1 MSGRFPLRDSKQHDS
16 AAFSE
21 ETLISEEALRGT
33 TRGKVLEVIRDRA
46 RKLRPATVREIGDQ
60 LGLRSSASVHRHLKR
75 LEEVGLIRRDP
86 AAGSRNWQPVDAPPS
101 AHDSIPLVG
110 RIAAGQPI
118 TCCTDG
124 GGQAPEWLPFPPSAF
139 GSTTE
144 VVALEVEGTSMKD
157 AGILAGDLAV
167 VRRQPTVE
175 MGEIAAVT
183 IDGEGTL
190 KRWRTDS
197 SNDKSKRKKRIRLE
211 GANDEFAALE
221 IDPRQHNIEVFGKL
235 VGVLR
240 HFGRR

>member
-1 MSGRFPLRDSKQHDS
+1 MSARFPLHGSKQHAS
-16 AAFSE
+16 AALSE
-21 ETLISEEALRGT
+21 EALISEEALKGT
-33 TRGKVLEVIRDRA
+33 TRGKVLEVIRDGA
-46 RKLRPATVREIGDQ
+46 RKLRPATVREIGDK

-75 LEEVGLIRRDP
+75 LEELGLIRRDP
-86 AAGSRNWQPVDAPPS
+86 AAGSRNWQPVESLPS
-101 AHDSIPLVG
+101 VDDSIPLVG

-124 GGQAPEWLPFPPSAF
+124 GGEAPEWLPFPPSAF

-157 AGILAGDLAV
+157 AGILPGDLAV

-197 SNDKSKRKKRIRLE
+197 RKNNSRRKKRIRLE
-211 GANDEFAALE
+211 GANDEFTALE
-221 IDPRQHNIEVFGKL
+221 IDPSQHSIKVFGKL